1 MTFEDAVQ
9 LVHDLSNKLATLVE
23 LKGDL
28 VMTSSG
34 TTQAKQLNEHI
45 VNTSLDV
52 QFIVNELQNS
62 GLIRILEETNEK

>member
-1 MTFEDAVQ
+1 LTFEDAVQ